1 MIGGLFP
8 NAWTVAVREFRLRV
22 RSRVFQVVTL
32 ILALIGAALALL
44 PVGVSA
50 LGFDQPSSV
59 AVYAAGPD
67 AEVGANGLVAILN
80 GMEQSGVEAEIAADG
95 DAESAAVESGE
106 RDGLVTVARGAD
118 GDLAF
123 DLYTAE
129 GPTSGLVFAVNTA
142 AGQVA
147 VADRLERAGVDPSQ
161 VGEIFAP
168 TAFDVTPVDPNAI
181 NPEENFGPRY
191 LLATA
196 LVILM
201 FMAVIT
207 YGQWVATSVAEEKAS
222 RVMELLITA
231 ATPRQLLL
239 GKVMGAGGAGLTQ
252 YVVVVAA
259 ALGGLLL
266 QGPVGELILGEAGGP
281 PLEVQGVNPGLLAVV
296 GLFFIGGFGLY
307 ATLYAALGSTASR
320 QEEVQ
325 NITGPMILVGVAGYL
340 ASFTA
345 LNVPDADWVRALS
358 FVPFFSP
365 YLIPI
370 RMVLGNIEP
379 WEIGVAFALL
389 LVGVAVALWVA
400 ARIYSAGVLLYG
412 QRAGLRAVWRAVR
425 VNR

>member
-1 MIGGLFP
+1 
-8 NAWTVAVREFRLRV
+8 
-22 RSRVFQVVTL
+22 
-32 ILALIGAALALL
+32 
-44 PVGVSA
+44 VGITA
-50 LGFDQPSSV
+50 LGFDQPASV
-59 AVYAAGPD
+59 AVVADDPEADAGAD
-67 AEVGANGLVAILN
+67 ALVAILN
-80 GMEQSGVEAEIAADG
+80 GMDQSGV
-95 DAESAAVESGE
+95 DAEVTANGDEARAAVESGDL
-106 RDGLVTVARGAD
+106 DGLVTLDRGAD
-118 GDLAF
+118 EDLTF
-123 DLYTAE
+123 DLYTDE
-129 GPTSGLVFAVNTA
+129 GPTSSLVFTVNTA

-147 VADRLERAGVDPSQ
+147 VADRLQRAGVDPGQ
-161 VGEIFAP
+161 LGEIFAP
-168 TAFDVTPVDPNAI
+168 TAFEVTPVDPNAI
-181 NPEENFGPRY
+181 DPEENFGARY

-201 FMAVIT
+201 FMAIIT

-259 ALGGLLL
+259 ALAGLLL
-266 QGPVGELILGEAGGP
+266 QGVVSELVLGEAAGP
-281 PLEVQGVNPGLLAVV
+281 ALEVQGLEPVLLAVV
-296 GLFFIGGFGLY
+296 GLFFLGGFGLY

-320 QEEVQ
+320 QEDVQ
-325 NITGPMILVGVAGYL
+325 NITGPMILVGVAGYFV
-340 ASFTA
+340 AFTA
-345 LNVPDADWVRALS
+345 LNVPDADWVQALS

-370 RMVLGNIEP
+370 RMVMGQIEP
-379 WEIGVAFALL
+379 WEIGVALILL
-389 LVGVAVALWVA
+389 LVGVALALWVA